1 MSLTKVSYSM
11 IAGAPANVLDYG
23 ASPSATAST
32 NTAAFIAAL
41 AASDIV
47 YIPSGNYALN
57 GAITVIS
64 SKRLYGNGASSILTF
79 TFTSGDSAIKLTG
92 TSGRQQIVGLSIIAT
107 VLCTKVISVGSP
119 MVFLNG
125 LTITQQTA
133 TGHGIYLED
142 EVTNVTYSFGCQIS
156 ECRIT
161 GIKTTGNYGIRTAL
175 YSQATSV
182 QNNLFETWGTHVYV
196 NGAITQLSIMDNI
209 LQGTSETGSAI
220 DIACSGAAAYSISII
235 GNYFEENQTCVKVTA
250 GFINGLTITGNY
262 AVRNTVY
269 GAATAYFYRNLAG
282 AISAAS
288 SNTVVNQNYVLDFGI
303 FLGLAD
309 QYGSTFTS
317 VRGNTLNTVITY
329 STGTYAEN
337 AYGIQAVNSYY
348 TRRLISGAFISED
361 NTRLQAKLAVFEV
374 AVPWTL
380 REYMEKITFKYVPVA
395 GTGVT
400 VEFRK
405 ILTSNGTDTL
415 ISTATVNTDVTTTLA
430 INDIAIAGY
439 NYYIKVTYDNT
450 GTTGYVYPFEVYFR
464 Q

>member
-11 IAGAPANVLDYG
+11 VVGATANVLDYG
-23 ASPSATAST
+23 ASPSAAAST

-41 AASDIV
+41 AVSDIV
-47 YIPSGNYALN
+47 YVPSGNYALN

-64 SKRLYGNGASSILTF
+64 GKRLYGNGASSILTF
-79 TFTSGDSAIKLTG
+79 TFTGGDSAIKLTG

-107 VLCTKVISVGSP
+107 ALCTKVISVGSP

-125 LTITQQTA
+125 LTIVQQTA

-175 YSQATSV
+175 YSQATLI
-182 QNNLFETWGTHVYV
+182 QNNLLETWGTHIYV
-196 NGAITQLSIMDNI
+196 NGAITQLSITDNI
-209 LQGTSETGSAI
+209 LEATSETGSAI
-220 DIACSGAAAYSISII
+220 NVNSGGAAYAISILR
-235 GNYFEENQTCVKVTA
+235 NYFEENQTCVKVTA
-250 GFINGLTITGNY
+250 GTLNGLTIAENY
-262 AVRNTVY
+262 AVRNTAY
-269 GAATAYFYRNLAG
+269 GAATAYFYHNLAG

-288 SNTVVNQNYVLDFGI
+288 SNTIVDQNYVLDFGT
-303 FLGLAD
+303 FLGLED
-309 QYGSTFTS
+309 QYGSNFIS
-317 VRGNTLNTVITY
+317 VRGNTLDTVIDY
-329 STGTYAEN
+329 STGTYARN
-337 AYGIQAVNSYY
+337 AYDIQTINNYY
-348 TRRLISGAFISED
+348 TRRLVSGAFISED

-374 AVPWTL
+374 PVLWTL
-380 REYMEKITFKYVPVA
+380 REYIEKITFRYVQVA

-405 ILTSNGTDTL
+405 IFTANGTDTL
-415 ISTATVNTDVTTTLA
+415 ISTATVNTDVVTTLA
-430 INDIAIAGY
+430 VNGIAIDGY
-439 NYYIKVTYDNT
+439 NYYLKITYDNT
-450 GTTGYVYPFEVYFR
+450 GTAGYVYPFEIYFR